1 MAHQQMTNQLTLFR
15 HGSFQRLLIHSSIQK
30 WHPNLEFG
38 KEIEAS
44 KPESVES
51 ENVNMWNLAKIF
63 ENNVDI
69 VTMPQEIAQMT
80 TGNFTSI
87 IRRLVTYYTM
97 QNQNRNIALCKV
109 TNYPCKVTTKCYTVQ
124 NNQSVNLLFEAFPS
138 CPARFRDACKQV
150 ALRSSETHAKCALS
164 CSALRSSETHT
175 KCTFPKLFC
184 AGQKCSVCAKTT
196 VGSVIHCIPHIV
208 L

>member
-1 MAHQQMTNQLTLFR
+1 MAHQQITNQLTLFR
-15 HGSFQRLLIHSSIQK
+15 HSSFQRLLIHSSIQK
-30 WHPNLEFG
+30 WHPNLKFG

-109 TNYPCKVTTKCYTVQ
+109 TNYPCKVTTKRYTVQ
-124 NNQSVNLLFEAFPS
+124 NSQSVNLLFEAFPS
-138 CPARFRDACKQV
+138 CPAQVREACKV
-150 ALRSSETHAKCALS
+150 CLSKVVLRRSEIHAKCPL
-164 CSALRSSETHT
+164 
-175 KCTFPKLFC
+175 
-184 AGQKCSVCAKTT
+184 CAKTI
-196 VGSVIHCIPHIV
+196 GDNAIHFTPNIV

>member
-138 CPARFRDACKQV
+138 CPAQFRDACKVCLKLCCPAQFRDAYKV
-150 ALRSSETHAKCALS
+150 YLSKVVLRRSEVFS
-164 CSALRSSETHT
+164 LRKNYS
-175 KCTFPKLFC
+175 
-184 AGQKCSVCAKTT
+184 GQCNSLYTPYSFVR
-196 VGSVIHCIPHIV
+196 
-208 L
+208 